1 MTNTFVLSIVFLVV
15 YRVFSAYKVWQMS
28 DVDDV
33 KFVEDKDGSVKKKAT
48 RKRWWRVLAQL
59 WELEIFEIL
68 YLSDKYGLKGDSAPQ
83 RMLALIV
90 AVVEAGPEVQSL
102 FQCVTVLYLSLF
114 RCGSLDILCVRCH

>member
-1 MTNTFVLSIVFLVV
+1 MDVNVTIVFLVV
-15 YRVFSAYKVWQMS
+15 YRVFSAYKVWQLS

-33 KFVEDKDGSVKKKAT
+33 EFVRDKDGSVKKKTT

-102 FQCVTVLYLSLF
+102 SQCVNVLYLSLF
-114 RCGSLDILCVRCH
+114 LC